1 MWGFIEQESM
11 SGFHCCEIEPCLRL
25 CGHVKLAVNGW
36 EPWYKAA
43 PSYTACSMEGSLS
56 DQAHLWCGFFE
67 ATSELRENPRV
78 LSRLWRAMTPW
89 KAGLHLSTV
98 VELAKCQE
106 CIGSKTDF
114 PRCFPLPTRSAFL
127 RGEHGICK
135 KFPDSNLVS
144 FSWLGWT

>member
-11 SGFHCCEIEPCLRL
+11 SGLHCYEIEPCLRAL
-25 CGHVKLAVNGW
+25 W
-36 EPWYKAA
+36 ECEACCKWVRAWYKAA

-67 ATSELRENPRV
+67 AASELRENPRV

-98 VELAKCQE
+98 ELAKCQE
-106 CIGSKTDF
+106 CIGSETDF
-114 PRCFPLPTRSAFL
+114 PRCFPLPTGSAFL
-127 RGEHGICK
+127 RGKHGIWK

-144 FSWLGWT
+144 FRWLGWT